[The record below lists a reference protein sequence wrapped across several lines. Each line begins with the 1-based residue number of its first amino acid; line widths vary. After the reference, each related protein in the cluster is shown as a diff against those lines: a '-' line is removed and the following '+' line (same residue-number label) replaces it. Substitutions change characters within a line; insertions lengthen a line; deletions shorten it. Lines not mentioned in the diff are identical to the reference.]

1 MSEFVVTDGA
11 VPQGYSTG
19 LVPRNYETHPVGYN
33 SKPFQLKL
41 IPESEWQNHLDVQKA
56 SRAQLSNV
64 RRRGKNGGIMP
75 STDQGSKGYCVLA
88 GTLIRMADGTQ
99 KSIEKIQLLEPVVT
113 AEGNIGRV
121 MQLHVR
127 EHSGDLVTIE
137 AWGHSHLKMT
147 PNHRVLT
154 KRGYV
159 AAGELTTEDWIIE
172 PRYAPES
179 VSIVQTASH
188 VAGVKRR
195 IKDVVGKATFE
206 TRMPNANDIGCNHL
220 PDFIDLTPGVGRIF
234 GLWIAEGHIDSSGSE
249 VIWSF
254 NITETDTLVAELV
267 GLLESEWGMDARVKP
282 APGPNCIQV
291 SIQGKMWQQLFSSL
305 CGKLAGS
312 KQIHTDLMS
321 GPPEFL
327 KALLSGWMDGDGCE
341 RHTEGRAV
349 FLRGATVSHTLALNM
364 FDIANHLGMAQV
376 NKYAKTRKPV
386 WKITIIPNPSTY
398 RPNYRASVE
407 TTKTWRKVHN
417 IQHEA
422 YTGTVYNIGVE
433 GDNSYIAEGIGVHNC
448 WAHSTTSAELLSRA
462 FQNEPYADL
471 SAYAVACVI
480 KGYRDQGGWGAES
493 LEFVAKNGIPTS
505 EFWPQ
510 RSMSRDNDTPAMR
523 ANASKH
529 KITEWMDLEPR
540 NKAQVVTCLLLNIPV
555 VIDLNWW
562 GHSVC
567 AMDIVSFNPFR
578 IKIWNS
584 WGDQWGDQG
593 EGILEGNKAIPDGAI
608 APFVTMGG

>member
-75 STDQGSKGYCVLA
+75 STDQGSKG
-88 GTLIRMADGTQ
+88 
-99 KSIEKIQLLEPVVT
+99 
-113 AEGNIGRV
+113 
-121 MQLHVR
+121 
-127 EHSGDLVTIE
+127 
-137 AWGHSHLKMT
+137 
-147 PNHRVLT
+147 
-154 KRGYV
+154 
-159 AAGELTTEDWIIE
+159 
-172 PRYAPES
+172 
-179 VSIVQTASH
+179 
-188 VAGVKRR
+188 
-195 IKDVVGKATFE
+195 F
-206 TRMPNANDIGCNHL
+206 
-220 PDFIDLTPGVGRIF
+220 
-234 GLWIAEGHIDSSGSE
+234 
-249 VIWSF
+249 
-254 NITETDTLVAELV
+254 
-267 GLLESEWGMDARVKP
+267 
-282 APGPNCIQV
+282 
-291 SIQGKMWQQLFSSL
+291 
-305 CGKLAGS
+305 
-312 KQIHTDLMS
+312 
-321 GPPEFL
+321 
-327 KALLSGWMDGDGCE
+327 
-341 RHTEGRAV
+341 
-349 FLRGATVSHTLALNM
+349 
-364 FDIANHLGMAQV
+364 
-376 NKYAKTRKPV
+376 
-386 WKITIIPNPSTY
+386 
-398 RPNYRASVE
+398 
-407 TTKTWRKVHN
+407 
-417 IQHEA
+417 
-422 YTGTVYNIGVE
+422 
-433 GDNSYIAEGIGVHNC
+433 C

-540 NKAQVVTCLLLNIPV
+540 NKAQLVTCLLLNIPV